1 MTTTKTTN
9 NDARVDF
16 FKSARTLST
25 RVAEYFRVVIKKEE
39 LRVTYSTKIQN
50 NINSIAG
57 IDDALEKGTKL
68 DVTKEEL
75 EKMRENYVSMNESLQ
90 NEWDNLVEEQA
101 NFELTGNDKKFRKA
115 VKNAKSI
122 DDLRIACRA
131 FFREYKLVIDDTTFE
146 SALIESIGKRIDK
159 RTVVTSGGTKCMN
172 YDSTNALKNMYGV
185 SFEWMVEA
193 GTIKNADIP
202 SVLVDKYAK
211 KDSKKGKKKAK
222 KEAVKAE
229 NK

>member
-1 MTTTKTTN
+1 MTTTNKTTN

-39 LRVTYSTKIQN
+39 LRTIYTAKINDN
-50 NINSIAG
+50 NASLSG
-57 IDDALEKGTKL
+57 VDDMLEKGT
-68 DVTKEEL
+68 DMWTPEEL
-75 EKMRENYVSMNESLQ
+75 IVLREKYVARIGELQ
-90 NEWDNLVEEQA
+90 AEWDKLVAEQA

-122 DDLRIACRA
+122 DDLKIACRA
-131 FFREYKLVIDDTTFE
+131 FFREYKLVIDGTTFE
-146 SALIESIGKRIDK
+146 TALVDSIGKRIDK

-211 KDSKKGKKKAK
+211 KGSKKDKKKAK
-222 KEAVKAE
+222 KADKKVA
-229 NK
+229 